1 MKSEEQENTD
11 RNEKSSRPRE
21 TKEIRKNHLNS
32 VEKECPVKWEKKQ
45 EYDILKSKMRKCSRN
60 EELSDTRDRSSKIKT
75 EIDNLFSNMDRA
87 LYFSKK

>member
-1 MKSEEQENTD
+1 
-11 RNEKSSRPRE
+11 
-21 TKEIRKNHLNS
+21 
-32 VEKECPVKWEKKQ
+32 
-45 EYDILKSKMRKCSRN
+45 MRKCSRN